1 MGIPIKWY
9 IFEYKNKE
17 IINELFT
24 YPNIVKDNGTIFI
37 FFCKKTNILSENTRT
52 KYNKTRKPTNLLEG
66 KQVYT

>member
-24 YPNIVKDNGTIFI
+24 YPNIIKDNGQYLYSFV
-37 FFCKKTNILSENTRT
+37 KKTNILSENTGT
-52 KYNKTRKPTNLLEG
+52 KYNKTRKATNLLEG